1 MNKKEDNKK
10 EKYNYITVK
19 LRQQQEAFVDCIM
32 EGKSYYESYITAYP
46 RSKKWTRNAIQVAVN
61 HMMENEN
68 IKAKLAEYGWRDKT
82 KIYWTRQKALETINY
97 VMDMN
102 RKDMERIEQAYEDE
116 IQILNAQIME
126 CSQAMAQ
133 ETNPQKIYSI
143 AKQMQELTAE
153 IALRNKQRRTNSTNA
168 RGIYEGAKI
177 LKILNRMFGCDI
189 TKVEISNT
197 DEEREEMEKLS
208 AEELKELINISK
220 KED

>member
-68 IKAKLAEYGWRDKT
+68 IKAKLAEYDWRDKT
-82 KIYWTRQKALETINY
+82 KIFWTRQKALETINY

-126 CSQAMAQ
+126 CSKAMAQ

-153 IALRNKQRRTNSTNA
+153 IALRNKQRRKNSTNA

-177 LKILNRMFGCDI
+177 LNRMFGRDI
-189 TKVEISNT
+189 TKVEISDT